1 MNYKQQL
8 SVVTGLFVPPD
19 TTIRM
24 DCPFCNGKN
33 TLLVDTT
40 ENNLRWYC
48 FHATCNAKGTRQGE
62 KNMQYVEKVFF
73 GNTEDIQ
80 IHSEYKIPDSFQ
92 SIYSN
97 EKAMRWLSNNNC
109 WESWSWGRADFKYD
123 VKQDRVV
130 FLVKNRVSH
139 KIVGAVGRAVS
150 YTHLTLPT
158 KASV

>member
-8 SVVTGLFVPPD
+8 SVVTGLFVPED

-24 DCPFCNGKN
+24 DCPFCGGKN
-33 TLLVDTT
+33 TLSVDTT

-48 FHATCNAKGTRQGE
+48 FHASCNAKGTRQGE

-73 GNTEDIQ
+73 GNTKDIQ
-80 IHSEYKIPDSFQ
+80 IHSEFKIPDSFQ

-130 FLVKNRVSH
+130 
-139 KIVGAVGRAVS
+139 
-150 YTHLTLPT
+150 
-158 KASV
+158 